1 MPSILPSQVLGNPL
15 SQQQFSLRTSLP
27 VKHNCVWQIKT
38 GAVRTLTWLEDGT
51 TIAIGIWGPG
61 DMVGQPLTT
70 VNPYQIESLTAVEAT
85 LLALG
90 DEPLPSEWVLR
101 HLQQAEALMVIRSY
115 RRVDIMLAKLLA
127 WLAKRFGRS
136 INQGNLI
143 DLRLTHQDLAELVG
157 TTRVTITRTLGQF
170 EQQGLIERLSVHRI
184 LLKEDDVWHYEI

>member
-15 SQQQFSLRTSLP
+15 PRQQFSLRKSLP
-27 VKHNCVWQIKT
+27 VKQNCVWQIET
-38 GAVRTLTWLEDGT
+38 GIVRSLTWLEDGT
-51 TIAIGIWGPG
+51 TITLGIWGPTEI
-61 DMVGQPLTT
+61 VGQPLTT
-70 VNPYQIESLTAVEAT
+70 LNPFQIEALTTVEAT
-85 LLALG
+85 LLCLG
-90 DEPLPSEWVLR
+90 KEPLPSQWVLQ

-115 RRVDIMLAKLLA
+115 RRVDLMLAKLLA
-127 WLAKRFGRS
+127 WLAQRFGRS
-136 INQGNLI
+136 VQQGHLI